1 VRVEAAGLAMNAPRG
16 WDVRIYRRPAV
27 EPGAVTEPVL
37 HAANFPLPVKRA
49 DYGGGVV
56 ERMGPRNVFVALLEF
71 ERSSATTPLF
81 DRPRPRRLLIE
92 NFGPDR
98 LQRVIPGQGG
108 AQFFFNPIR
117 PGSVATKERVIERSS
132 GKELRFETVNG
143 KDAKATGLV
152 PPDTSDKAEFIK
164 VLLPGPVPKGG

>member
-1 VRVEAAGLAMNAPRG
+1 MNAPRG
-16 WDVRIYRRPAV
+16 WDVRIYQRPV
-27 EPGAVTEPVL
+27 VDPGEITQPVL

-81 DRPRPRRLLIE
+81 DRPRPHRLLIE
-92 NFGPDR
+92 TFGPDR

-108 AQFFFNPIR
+108 AQFFFNEKGRAFCMYVVI
-117 PGSVATKERVIERSS
+117 GSYRDRAT
-132 GKELRFETVNG
+132 
-143 KDAKATGLV
+143 LV
-152 PPDTSDKAEFIK
+152 PAASDVAQTLEISS
-164 VLLPGPVPKGG
+164 

>member
-1 VRVEAAGLAMNAPRG
+1 MRVEAAGLAMNAPRG

-71 ERSSATTPLF
+71 ERSSASTPLF

-108 AQFFFNPIR
+108 AQFFFNEKGRAFCMYVVI
-117 PGSVATKERVIERSS
+117 GSYRDRGS
-132 GKELRFETVNG
+132 
-143 KDAKATGLV
+143 LV
-152 PPDTSDKAEFIK
+152 PAASDVAQTLEISS
-164 VLLPGPVPKGG
+164 

>member
-108 AQFFFNPIR
+108 AQFFFNEKGRAFCMYVVI
-117 PGSVATKERVIERSS
+117 GSYRDRAT
-132 GKELRFETVNG
+132 
-143 KDAKATGLV
+143 LV
-152 PPDTSDKAEFIK
+152 PTASDVAQTLEISS
-164 VLLPGPVPKGG
+164 